1 MLFESLAAIA
11 LLAFP
16 GEMPNAAKAPA
27 EMPNAAK
34 QAEQKPQAPAMH
46 PVEKEI
52 IHFTNIE
59 RSRHGLPPLKVDE
72 TLLKSA
78 RSHAVWMTNRR
89 SLQHTNQPVA
99 ENIAL
104 GQQTAREA
112 VRDWMRSP
120 GHRANILS
128 RRHGRIG
135 VAAFVARDGQV
146 YWCQQFRN

>member
-1 MLFESLAAIA
+1 MLFESLAAVA

-16 GEMPNAAKAPA
+16 GEMPNAATKPA

-34 QAEQKPQAPAMH
+34 QTEQKPQAPAMH
-46 PVEKEI
+46 AVEKEI

-59 RSRHGLPPLKVDE
+59 RSRRGLPPLKVDQ
-72 TLLKSA
+72 TLLTSA

-89 SLQHTNQPVA
+89 SLQHSHKPVA

-104 GQQTAREA
+104 GQRTAREV
-112 VRDWMRSP
+112 VRDWMHSP
-120 GHRANILS
+120 GHRANILN
-128 RRHGRIG
+128 RGHGRIG
-135 VAAFVARDGQV
+135 VAAFVARDGRI